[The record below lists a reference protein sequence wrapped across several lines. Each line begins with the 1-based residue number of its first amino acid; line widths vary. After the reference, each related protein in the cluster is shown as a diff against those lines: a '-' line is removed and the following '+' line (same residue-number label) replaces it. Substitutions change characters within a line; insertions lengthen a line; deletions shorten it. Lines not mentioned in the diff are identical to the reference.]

1 MGKNNL
7 YTMNRIRTSII
18 KIRFAGSI
26 KKSNATYF
34 FFWVYVKAYQ
44 AMAQPHVDPL
54 NGKVFLKCF
63 CPCFDK

>member
-26 KKSNATYF
+26 KKSKLMLLISSFGFMLRPTKQWHNLMLIPLMEKYF
-34 FFWVYVKAYQ
+34 
-44 AMAQPHVDPL
+44 
-54 NGKVFLKCF
+54 
-63 CPCFDK
+63 